1 MAVCAARSIALLAAP
16 ILSPIQGLSQSPPAP
31 RPKSPPA
38 SPGKPA
44 ATPDPAF
51 EAAKAAFEALPEAE
65 RKGVQDALVWTGDFN
80 GVVTGTF
87 GKRTHDALV
96 AYQKRAGGAG
106 TASLDPAGRGALLKA
121 GAAARSTVGF
131 AVKPDPASGT
141 VLGLPERLLPKR
153 AAIPGGTRWQSA
165 DGRITVEA
173 KSFPPG
179 ETSLEAVFARITA
192 PSPERRVTYKL
203 QRPDFLVVT
212 AETAT
217 GKSYIRYAAGETG
230 VRGLTLG
237 YDKALA
243 ETFDRLVIATANSF
257 VPFPDAAPAA
267 PSSPIAR
274 AGPTP
279 PPLADR
285 PAAPHATG
293 LLVGPGRVLT
303 NAAALDGCTSPR
315 INGQAVRIM
324 VRDTDLI
331 LLDGAGLA
339 SSGAFPPLRAEAAVP
354 AEAVLVLSAEAG
366 GAVTAA
372 PGALGQ
378 DGRITAPL
386 QPGAGGAPI
395 LDPAGALAGLVS
407 AYPAAPRRVAGVVP
421 PARYGT
427 VASARIGQFL
437 TAAGVPVPA
446 AGASTVRLAGAI
458 VGIACQP

>member
-1 MAVCAARSIALLAAP
+1 MIVALLAAP
-16 ILSPIQGLSQSPPAP
+16 IPWPMQALSQSPPAP
-31 RPKSPPA
+31 RPKSPPP

-44 ATPDPAF
+44 APDPAF
-51 EAAKAAFEALPEAE
+51 EAAKAAFEALPETE
-65 RKGVQDALVWTGDFN
+65 RKGLQDALVWTGDFN

-87 GKRTHDALV
+87 GKRTHDALT

-106 TASLDPAGRGALLKA
+106 TGPLDAPGRSALLKA
-121 GAAARSTVGF
+121 GAAARNAVGF
-131 AVKPDPASGT
+131 AVRPDPASGT
-141 VLGLPERLLPKR
+141 VLGLPERRLPKR
-153 AAIPGGTRWQSA
+153 GPIPGGTRWQSA

-217 GKSYIRYAAGETG
+217 GKSYIRYAAGEMG

-237 YDKALA
+237 YDKALS
-243 ETFDRLVIATANSF
+243 ETFDRLVIAIANSF

-267 PSSPIAR
+267 PAVPVAR
-274 AGPTP
+274 AAPTP
-279 PPLADR
+279 PLPADR

-293 LLVGPGRVLT
+293 LVVGPGRVLT
-303 NAAALDGCTSPR
+303 SAAAFDKCASPR
-315 INGQAVRIM
+315 IDGQAARIA

-331 LLDGAGLA
+331 LLDSTGLTK
-339 SSGAFPPLRAEAAVP
+339 SGFFPPLRPEAATP
-354 AEAVLVLSAEAG
+354 AEAMLVLSAEAG

-372 PGALGQ
+372 PSALAQ

-395 LDPAGALAGLVS
+395 LDPAGALVGLVS
-407 AYPAAPRRVAGVVP
+407 VYPTAPRRVAGVVP

-427 VASARIGQFL
+427 VAGARIGQFL
-437 TAAGVPVPA
+437 TAAGMAVPA
-446 AGASTVRLAGAI
+446 ADATAARLADAI